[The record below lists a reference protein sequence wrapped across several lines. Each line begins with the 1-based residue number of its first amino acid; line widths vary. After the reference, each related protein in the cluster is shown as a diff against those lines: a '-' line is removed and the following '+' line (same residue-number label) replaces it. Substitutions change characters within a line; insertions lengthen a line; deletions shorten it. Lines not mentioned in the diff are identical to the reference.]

1 MNGTVWVE
9 AGLCLAFSVLLV
21 GCGAKATVDPRA
33 EAPPPA
39 VIEQDQD
46 VNLVKVD
53 HPEQFPVATATARAA
68 ASSVPRA
75 SMRNVSPARVS
86 RTPRGSR

>member
-1 MNGTVWVE
+1 MNGTVWVK
-9 AGLCLAFSVLLV
+9 ASLCLAFSVLLA

-46 VNLVKVD
+46 VNLVTFLK
-53 HPEQFPVATATARAA
+53 Q
-68 ASSVPRA
+68 
-75 SMRNVSPARVS
+75 RVGQ
-86 RTPRGSR
+86 RTDIVEA